1 MSCFK
6 SPTVDAESAEG
17 LFASIAVADNLG
29 CLISRPTFKNYNKA
43 SKALSIREK
52 VRWTLAILCCE
63 YNDVLISNEV
73 VFL

>member
-1 MSCFK
+1 MSCFRFI
-6 SPTVDAESAEG
+6 TVGVELAEA

-29 CLISRPTFKNYNKA
+29 CLISRLTFKNYNIA
-43 SKALSIREK
+43 SKALSTCEK
-52 VRWTLAILCCE
+52 VKWTLRILCCE